1 MRTLK
6 RPMFRMGGMS
16 NEGIMSGIRPRQNYA
31 EPTGPVKDY
40 YGDAEKIITER
51 LGDSKSSMDPLTQFL
66 LQYGPSLASNV
77 GPGGFIN
84 RAVGAAEKPLANTI
98 QAVKDDEKLARDI
111 KLASIDL
118 GEAEKDRDLKRE
130 LAKEKNALDL
140 LPTFLDQY
148 EGNLNEAT
156 NRNNY
161 EKGGLEIIAKEK
173 FGENY
178 AGLGGG
184 NVHGDLNSKSMKTKK
199 NVGKVYYDVTDGKF
213 KRLRRTEEGF
223 SYEIIDIETF
233 DKSADDAAKTPKESY
248 PGEFSDNPAYRR
260 PPKKF
265 SIPEKDPFDPYGGA

>member
-16 NEGIMSGIRPRQNYA
+16 NQGIMSGIRPRQNYA

-51 LGDSKSSMDPLTQFL
+51 LGDNQSKMDPLTQFL

-130 LAKEKNALDL
+130 LAKEKNTLDL

>member
-77 GPGGFIN
+77 GPGGFVN

>member
-1 MRTLK
+1 
-6 RPMFRMGGMS
+6 MGGMS

-31 EPTGPVKDY
+31 ETGAVKDY

-51 LGDSKSSMDPLTQFL
+51 IGDNKSKMDPLTQFL
-66 LQYGPSLASNV
+66 LTYGPSLASNV

-118 GEAEKDRDLKRE
+118 GESEKDRDLKRE
-130 LAKEKNALDL
+130 LADKKNTLDL

-156 NRNNY
+156 NRNTY
-161 EKGGLEIIAKEK
+161 EKSGLEIIAKEK

-223 SYEIIDIETF
+223 SYEIIDIEKF
-233 DKSADDAAKTPKESY
+233 SKADDDAKKAQKESF
-248 PGEFSDNPAYRR
+248 PGEFSKNPAYRR
-260 PPKKF
+260 PPKQGFKF
-265 SIPEKDPFDPYGGA
+265 QPKDPFDPYGGA

>member
-16 NEGIMSGIRPRQNYA
+16 NQGIMSGIRPRQNYA

-130 LAKEKNALDL
+130 LAKEKNTLDL

-173 FGENY
+173 FGDNY

>member
-16 NEGIMSGIRPRQNYA
+16 NQGIMSGIRPRQNYA

-40 YGDAEKIITER
+40 YADAEKIITER
-51 LGDSKSSMDPLTQFL
+51 IGDNKSKMDPLTQFL

-77 GPGGFIN
+77 GPGGFVN

-118 GEAEKDRDLKRE
+118 GESEKDRDLKRE
-130 LAKEKNALDL
+130 LADKKNTLDL

-156 NRNNY
+156 NRNTY
-161 EKGGLEIIAKEK
+161 EKSGLEIIAKEK

-223 SYEIIDIETF
+223 SYEIIDIEKF
-233 DKSADDAAKTPKESY
+233 SKADDDAKKTPKATF
-248 PGEFSDNPAYRR
+248 PGEFSKNPAYRR
-260 PPKKF
+260 PPKEF
-265 SIPEKDPFDPYGGA
+265 NIPEKDPFDPYGGA

>member
-31 EPTGPVKDY
+31 ETGAVKDY

-51 LGDSKSSMDPLTQFL
+51 IGDNKSKMDPLTQFL
-66 LQYGPSLASNV
+66 LTYGPSLASNV

-118 GEAEKDRDLKRE
+118 GESEKDRDLKRE
-130 LAKEKNALDL
+130 LADKKNTLDL

-156 NRNNY
+156 NRNTY
-161 EKGGLEIIAKEK
+161 EKSGLEIIAKEK
-173 FGENY
+173 FGDNY

-184 NVHGDLNSKSMKTKK
+184 NIHGDLNSKSMKTKK

-223 SYEIIDIETF
+223 SYEIIDIEKF
-233 DKSADDAAKTPKESY
+233 SKADDDAKKAPKESF
-248 PGEFSDNPAYRR
+248 PGEFSKNPAYRR
-260 PPKKF
+260 PPKQGFKF
-265 SIPEKDPFDPYGGA
+265 QPKDPFDPYGGA

>member
-16 NEGIMSGIRPRQNYA
+16 NQGIMSGIRPRQNYA
-31 EPTGPVKDY
+31 ETGVVKDY
-40 YGDAEKIITER
+40 YGDAEKIISER
-51 LGDSKSSMDPLTQFL
+51 IGDNQSKMDPLTQFL

-77 GPGGFIN
+77 GPGGFVN

-130 LAKEKNALDL
+130 LADKKNTLDL
-140 LPTFLDQY
+140 LPKFLDDY
-148 EGNLNEAT
+148 GGNLNEAT

-223 SYEIIDIETF
+223 SYEIIDIEAF